1 MSLFGNRMA
10 PMLAI
15 LALLQTGALA
25 VMVVERW
32 WLIKSGREI
41 TLPIVP
47 VDPRDLF
54 RGEYVELG
62 YDIGRVPARLLEGPP
77 PPANTA
83 FYVTLEKSQDGTWQA
98 VKLTREGPQEA
109 SSAERIVL
117 KGRTRSGRRI
127 ADANAAN
134 AVNFVRYGI
143 ERYFVAQGEGPK
155 LEALARDKKLAA
167 LIAIDGRGN
176 AAIKGI
182 LIDGRLAYAEP
193 FL

>member
-1 MSLFGNRMA
+1 
-10 PMLAI
+10 MLSSATT
-15 LALLQTGALA
+15 LAG
-25 VMVVERW
+25 
-32 WLIKSGREI
+32 
-41 TLPIVP
+41 
-47 VDPRDLF
+47 F
-54 RGEYVELG
+54 
-62 YDIGRVPARLLEGPP
+62 PARLLEGPP

-83 FYVTLEKSQDGTWQA
+83 FYFTLEKSQDGTCQP

-134 AVNFVRYGI
+134 AVNLVRYGI

-167 LIAIDGRGN
+167 LITIDGRGN

>member
-1 MSLFGNRMA
+1 MTRFGNHMG
-10 PMLAI
+10 PMLAL

-62 YDIGRVPARLLEGPP
+62 YDIGRIPARLLEGPP

-83 FYVTLEKSQDGTWQA
+83 FYVTLEKSQDGTWQP

-117 KGRTRSGRRI
+117 KGRTGSGRRI

-167 LIAIDGRGN
+167 LIVIDGRGN

-193 FL
+193 LL